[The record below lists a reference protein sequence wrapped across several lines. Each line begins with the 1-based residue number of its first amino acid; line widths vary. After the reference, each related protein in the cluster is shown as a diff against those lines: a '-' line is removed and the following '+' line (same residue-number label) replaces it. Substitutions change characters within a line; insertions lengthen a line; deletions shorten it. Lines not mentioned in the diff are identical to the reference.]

1 MKFAWQ
7 TAGHFFYRAIG
18 KIGRRWPSALME
30 TAVSGKKACDYMLV
44 VYPHHYGWVA
54 LLPDFRGAT
63 GRAADM
69 EAAVL
74 QAIEGA
80 RKVCSAMEEVGAEI
94 PDPLDIA
101 LVKSNSVWV
110 RVYGIDW
117 ARAVVRTVSRE
128 ELMASKSRFL
138 TVPPGAASAPTSTPT
153 AA

>member
-1 MKFAWQ
+1 
-7 TAGHFFYRAIG
+7 
-18 KIGRRWPSALME
+18 ME
-30 TAVSGKKACDYMLV
+30 TAVSGKKACDYVLV

-54 LLPDFRGAT
+54 LMPDFRGAT
-63 GRAADM
+63 GRAAEM

-94 PDPLDIA
+94 ANPLDIS
-101 LVKSNSVWV
+101 LVKSNPVWV

-117 ARAVVRTVSRE
+117 ARAVVQTVSRE
-128 ELMASKSRFL
+128 ELMASKSRLL
-138 TVPPGAASAPTSTPT
+138 TVSPSAASAPSSAPT